1 MAGAKAIAAKP
12 AAKGSA
18 PKAAAAKPAARKGG
32 GGSLTLLLLGVV
44 FGAVLTFATPTALL
58 CCVLLAPAI
67 LVAVLDATPNK
78 SMARV
83 VFVAGAGFSFAP
95 IWHLNTGG
103 GTMAVALDMLSNPS
117 ILCPAWLAGACG
129 WAVCE
134 CLPLLLRSAA
144 NRAAEIR
151 IASLAAEAQ
160 KLREEWDLD
169 S

>member
-12 AAKGSA
+12 AAKSSA
-18 PKAAAAKPAARKGG
+18 GRASASKPVAKKGG
-32 GGSLTLLLLGVV
+32 GGSLTLLVGVV

-58 CCVLLAPAI
+58 GGVLLAPAI
-67 LVAVLDATPNK
+67 LVAVMDGTPRRA
-78 SMARV
+78 MARV

-95 IWHLNTGG
+95 IWHLNSAG
-103 GTMAVALDMLSNPS
+103 GTMAVALDMLANPS

-134 CLPLLLRSAA
+134 CLPLVLRSAA
-144 NRAAEIR
+144 NRAAEAKIE
-151 IASLAAEAQ
+151 SLDAEAK